1 VTVAVYGISNCNT
14 VKRARA
20 WLDERGV
27 VYAWHDFKKGGVP
40 AVRVDRWIAQLGWEA
55 LLNRQGTT
63 WRQLDEA
70 AKARVANAEAARAL
84 MLERPSVIKRPV
96 VEWSARVTTVGFAED
111 RFQAQ
116 LRA

>member
-1 VTVAVYGISNCNT
+1 VTVSVYGVANCTT

-20 WLDERGV
+20 WLDEHGV

-40 AVRVDRWIAQLGWEA
+40 EARLDQWIAQLGWEA

-63 WRQLDEA
+63 WRQLDDA
-70 AKARVANAEAARAL
+70 ARARVKSAAAARAL

-96 VEWSARVTTVGFAED
+96 VEWSARATTVGFAED
-111 RFQAQ
+111 RFRAQ